1 MWSPTCSGDVS
12 WLSRTHSH
20 SWNNGRPCGRAPTS
34 WPTHTHTHTHAHTH
48 RKTSISEQCG
58 VNRGAH
64 NHTGEGEE
72 GRRGSGDRSYISRWS
87 YEGCW
92 PLCPWAPLDP
102 SCPQTDGPHCGS
114 TENPPRCCCLTRA
127 DKSENTEGKGQGQKT
142 DRKERRENASWR

>member
-1 MWSPTCSGDVS
+1 MSKCE
-12 WLSRTHSH
+12 
-20 SWNNGRPCGRAPTS
+20 APPAVVTS
-34 WPTHTHTHTHAHTH
+34 LGYPELTVTVETMGGHVVGHPPRDLHTHTHTHT
-48 RKTSISEQCG
+48 KTSISEQCG